1 MTVELDW
8 HVDWGV
14 GLFRW
19 ERHDARNRVVVVVI
33 RATHRRIERRKKWVW
48 FSRTQCGVSDRHC
61 AECATSSLAFN
72 DYRHNCNTLTASTSV
87 SSDLKALYKSVIIII
102 IIIII
107 IITASYVILNED
119 STISPSLLHSTTTT
133 SLQCQGSVDINVPS
147 TQVWYSSV

>member
-14 GLFRW
+14 GLSRW

-48 FSRTQCGVSDRHC
+48 FSRTQCGVGDRHC

-107 IITASYVILNED
+107 IRIWGPDWILYWRANY
-119 STISPSLLHSTTTT
+119 
-133 SLQCQGSVDINVPS
+133 LQCWSNTSVKDYTVLTLTSNLWD
-147 TQVWYSSV
+147 T